1 MASEAGTLDRRVDV
15 LYAEDDEVNAELVR
29 QMLGRRCNVVLRVA
43 PSGAQALQM
52 ARERVPDL
60 MLVDMNL
67 GDMTG
72 LQLGRQLR
80 ALPATRAVPLVA
92 LSADAL
98 PEQIA
103 AAMANGFAR
112 YLTKPV
118 NQRELLLVLDGVAE
132 GAEPAAVA

>member
-1 MASEAGTLDRRVDV
+1 MDRGVGAAIEDRLLHLAHEHALSADRVERDVTADVTRGLD
-15 LYAEDDEVNAELVR
+15 EHELD
-29 QMLGRRCNVVLRVA
+29 L
-43 PSGAQALQM
+43 
-52 ARERVPDL
+52 ERVHPSQQ
-60 MLVDMNL
+60 V
-67 GDMTG
+67 GDMTR
-72 LQLGRQLR
+72 LQLCRQLR
-80 ALPATRAVPLVA
+80 ALAATRAVPLFA

-103 AAMANGFAR
+103 VAMANGFAL